1 MRKIIKPIYYL
12 PTIMRQA
19 FAILFIFLSL
29 QAVCG
34 QETVKIGG
42 TVTDEGGS
50 PVELA
55 TVRIEG
61 TAIGTV
67 TNLKGRYSL
76 KFSAR
81 DSVTIVFSMLG
92 YQTRKRLLL
101 NPKGNLR
108 LNMTLTPIDYEL
120 GEINVSGQKRQT
132 NTVQQINMAD
142 RNLAPDPSGGNIEA
156 MLATQAGV
164 SNNNELSSQY
174 NVRGGSFDENMVYV
188 NGIEVYRPLLIRSGQ
203 QEGLSF
209 VNPDMVES
217 IGFSTGGF
225 GAQYGD
231 KMSSVLDIT
240 YKKPQHLEGSASVS
254 LLGASGYVGIAGRHF
269 TWTHGL
275 RYKTNRYLLGTLDTK
290 GEYDPRFLDY
300 QTYFSYRP
308 HPQLEI
314 GFIGNIAENH
324 YHFRPEDRYTSFGTL
339 NDIRQFKV
347 YFEGQEK
354 DLFRTFFGAGYATW
368 HLHPYS
374 SLNLRASAFRTQ
386 ERETYDIT
394 GQYWLSSLDTD
405 ATTQTETSGIGTYM
419 EHARNYLTA
428 DVQSYSL
435 TGKHQLDRHQLQWG
449 LEWKHER
456 IKDRMREWELRD
468 SAGYSIPSTPE
479 GPELSYT
486 LSSANH
492 TDSHRYCFFMQDTYK
507 HNARIG
513 LFTLTAGLR
522 GSYWS
527 WNHEFIF
534 SPRLS
539 LALIPASNDRITL
552 RAAWGIY
559 YQAPFYKEFRCIT
572 RQDDINTVTLNQ
584 DIRSQRSIHYVL
596 GGDYHFQALNRPFRF
611 STEVYYKDLDNL
623 IPYNID
629 NVRIDYYGRNM
640 SKGYAT
646 GIDMKL
652 YGEFVPNTDS
662 WISFS
667 LMKTAEK
674 ITQQYP
680 TDNGANPGVTTSSGT
695 VTNAWLPRPTDQ
707 RYRLSVYFTDYF
719 PGSRKWKL
727 SLTGILAGG
736 LPFGPPHQ
744 GREKAI
750 FRTPPYRRVDIGMS
764 RCLLD
769 EDNAQAR
776 HRLVRSIW
784 LSLDVFNLL
793 DIHNVN
799 SYYWITD
806 AQNNQYAIP
815 NYLTSR
821 QINLHLQ
828 IKF

>member
-1 MRKIIKPIYYL
+1 MIKRTYQIYRSKIL
-12 PTIMRQA
+12 WQWQ
-19 FAILFIFLSL
+19 LLGLLSL
-29 QAVCG
+29 LFLCP
-34 QETVKIGG
+34 QELCAQEAVKIGG
-42 TVTDEGGS
+42 TVTDVNGS
-50 PVELA
+50 PIELA

-76 KFSAR
+76 KFTSR
-81 DSVTIVFSMLG
+81 DSVTVVFSMLG

-101 NPKGNLR
+101 KPKGNLR
-108 LNMTLTPIDYEL
+108 LNMTLTVTDYEL
-120 GEINVSGQKRQT
+120 GEVSVSGQRRQT
-132 NTVQQINMAD
+132 GTVQQLDMAGHS
-142 RNLAPDPSGGNIEA
+142 LAPDPSGGNIEA
-156 MLATQAGV
+156 LLATQAGV

-188 NGIEVYRPLLIRSGQ
+188 NGMEIYRPLLIRSGQ

-209 VNPDMVES
+209 VNPDMVEN
-217 IGFSTGGF
+217 IAFSTGGF
-225 GAQYGD
+225 EARYGD

-240 YKKPQHLEGSASVS
+240 YKRPQRLEGSASVS
-254 LLGASGYVGIAGRHF
+254 LLGASGYMGIAGRKF

-275 RYKTNRYLLGTLDTK
+275 RYKTNRYLLGRLDTK

-308 HPQLEI
+308 NPKLEI
-314 GFIGNIAENH
+314 GFIGNIAENR
-324 YHFRPEDRYTSFGTL
+324 YQFRPEDRYTSFGTL

-368 HLHPYS
+368 HPHPHS
-374 SLNLRASAFRTQ
+374 SLSLRASAFRTQ

-394 GQYWLSSLDTD
+394 GQYWLSSLDNESSTD
-405 ATTQTETSGIGTYM
+405 QAETAGIGTYM

-435 TGKHQLDRHQLQWG
+435 EGRHRLNRHELQWG
-449 LEWKHER
+449 AELKHER
-456 IKDRMREWELRD
+456 IKDKMREWELRD
-468 SAGYSIPSTPE
+468 SAGYSIPA
-479 GPELSYT
+479 GPDGPVLSYT
-486 LSSANH
+486 LSSANR
-492 TDSHRYCFFMQDTYK
+492 TDSHRYSFFVQDTYK
-507 HNARIG
+507 HNTSIG
-513 LFTLTAGLR
+513 LLTLTAGVR
-522 GSYWS
+522 GSYWD
-527 WNHEFIF
+527 WNREFIL

-539 LALIPASNDRITL
+539 VGLIPAFNDRLTF

-559 YQAPFYKEFRCIT
+559 YQAPFYKEFRCT
-572 RQDDINTVTLNQ
+572 SEQDGISTVTLNS
-584 DIRSQRSIHYVL
+584 DIRSQRSMHYVI
-596 GGDYHFQALNRPFRF
+596 GGDYHFRVLNRPFRF
-611 STEVYYKDLDNL
+611 SAEVYYKDLDNL

-629 NVRIDYYGRNM
+629 NVRIDYYGRNLA
-640 SKGYAT
+640 KGYAT
-646 GIDMKL
+646 GLDMKL
-652 YGEFVPNTDS
+652 FGEFVPGTDS

-667 LMKTAEK
+667 LMKTEEK
-674 ITQQYP
+674 ILQP
-680 TDNGANPGVTTSSGT
+680 DNTTEGQTKATYGT
-695 VTNAWLPRPTDQ
+695 WLPRPTDQ
-707 RYRLSVYFTDYF
+707 RYRLSLYFTDYF

-727 SLTGILAGG
+727 SLTGTLADG

-744 GREKAI
+744 GREKAV

-769 EDNAQAR
+769 EADTSAR
-776 HRLVRSIW
+776 RRFVRSIW
-784 LSLDVFNLL
+784 LSLNVFNLL

-806 AQNNQYAIP
+806 AQSNQYAIP